1 VGEEPLGMKTFEGI
15 VEELGMSIF
24 MQGTH
29 KLVDGKGELVAL
41 LQSGSDSLDL
51 NSYLGQ
57 KVKVSGASEPS
68 VEGGATFV
76 TVQSVSK
83 L

>member
-1 VGEEPLGMKTFEGI
+1 MATFQGTL
-15 VEELGMSIF
+15 EELGMSIF

-29 KLVDGKGELVAL
+29 KLVDDKGDLVAL

-57 KVKVSGASEPS
+57 KVKVAGAAAPS

-76 TVQSVSK
+76 TVESVSK
-83 L
+83 I

>member
-1 VGEEPLGMKTFEGI
+1 MGKRYPMATFQGTI
-15 VEELGMSIF
+15 EELGMSIF

-29 KLVDGKGELVAL
+29 KLVDDKGELVAL
-41 LQSGSDSLDL
+41 LQSGSDNLDL

-57 KVKVSGASEPS
+57 KVKVTGSAAPS

-76 TVQSVSK
+76 TVDSVSK
-83 L
+83 I